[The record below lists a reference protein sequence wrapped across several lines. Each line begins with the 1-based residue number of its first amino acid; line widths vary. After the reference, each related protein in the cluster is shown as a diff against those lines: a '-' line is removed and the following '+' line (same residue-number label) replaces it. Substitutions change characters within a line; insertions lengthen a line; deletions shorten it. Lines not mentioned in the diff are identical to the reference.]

1 MTRKADIMFALENF
15 EKSKALIKEGLV
27 SSSIMRVDIGIQW
40 LCKALDIEPSDAA
53 LAEILAKDDAP

>member
-1 MTRKADIMFALENF
+1 MTRKADIMYALENL

-27 SSSIMRVDIGIQW
+27 STAIMRVDTGIQW

-53 LAEILAKDDAP
+53 IEEVRNAAP

>member
-1 MTRKADIMFALENF
+1 M
-15 EKSKALIKEGLV
+15 V
-27 SSSIMRVDIGIQW
+27 STAILRVDTGIQW

>member
-1 MTRKADIMFALENF
+1 MTRKADIMYALENF
-15 EKSKALIKEGLV
+15 EKSKALIKEGMV
-27 SSSIMRVDIGIQW
+27 STAILRVDTGIQW